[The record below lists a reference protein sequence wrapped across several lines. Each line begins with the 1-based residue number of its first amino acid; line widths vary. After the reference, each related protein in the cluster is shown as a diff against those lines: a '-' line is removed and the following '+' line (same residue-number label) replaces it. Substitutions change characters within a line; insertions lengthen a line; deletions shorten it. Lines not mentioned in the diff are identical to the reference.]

1 MKENMSQLEYDDFEE
16 MQEDFIKLEDS
27 KKFSPDTITDYRWR
41 MNKFM
46 EFAGI
51 KDDEQLVDTPS
62 RELQHYLIKYTRHL
76 VTRTEQPIKDPKYM
90 NPNTVPKMFR
100 GVKWTLNANGRE
112 GEIKWKRIEGLFPKE
127 IKRGAYKPWETYQL
141 QAMLKQTGKISRQ
154 ALIHFHGSTG
164 GRIGLHSIHLNHS
177 LLMKHLAPME
187 YNGND
192 YTAVLIYAENDETVE
207 EKDIRLAD
215 PEKHYTDGDSYF
227 AFLTPEATKA
237 LNDYHAQRK
246 RRGEEFTPD
255 TPVFIC
261 ESGKRKGLQ
270 LTEKNVDSI
279 FDKIINGEYQY
290 NEDHT
295 RYREYLPDGISVK
308 ASCPEL
314 QRIKKGRTYDIS
326 LVHGFRKRFNKIL
339 KLESKVNSNIAEKL
353 IGHKKGL
360 DEFYLN
366 PTRQESFD
374 EFVKAVDELSIS
386 DTARLQKMKKEKK
399 TTEDNI
405 QDKIDASV
413 QAAMAKI
420 LNQSNGD
427 ETHSIKV
434 NKLGVRGYV

>member
-1 MKENMSQLEYDDFEE
+1 MSRLESVDVDDFVPENI
-16 MQEDFIKLEDS
+16 IKLEDS
-27 KKFSPDTITDYRWR
+27 KKFSPDTVYDYRWR
-41 MNKFM
+41 MNKLM

-51 KDDEQLVDTPS
+51 KDDEQLIDTPS
-62 RELQHYLIKYTRHL
+62 RELQNHLIKYTRHL
-76 VTRTEQPIKDPKYM
+76 VDRTEQPINDPKYM

-100 GVKWTLNANGRE
+100 GVKWTLDANGRE
-112 GEIKWKRIEGLFPKE
+112 GNIKWKIIEGLFPKE
-127 IKRGAYKPWETYQL
+127 IKRGAYKPWTTSQI
-141 QAMLKQTGKISRQ
+141 QAMLKQTGKIGRQ
-154 ALIHFHGSTG
+154 ALIYFHASTG
-164 GRIGLHSIHLNHS
+164 GRIGMHSIHLNHS

-187 YNGND
+187 YNGQD
-192 YTAVLIYAENDETVE
+192 YMAVLIYAEVSETVE
-207 EKDIRLAD
+207 EKDIRLTD
-215 PEKHYTDGDSYF
+215 PDEHYTDGDSYF

-246 RRGEEFTPD
+246 RRGEEFTPE

-261 ESGKRKGLQ
+261 ESGIRKGLQ

-279 FDKIINGEYQY
+279 FDKIINGEYKY
-290 NEDHT
+290 NKDGS
-295 RYREYLPDGISVK
+295 RYREYLPDGVSVK
-308 ASCPEL
+308 SQCPEL

-326 LVHGFRKRFNKIL
+326 LTHGFRKRFNKIL

-399 TTEDNI
+399 SN
-405 QDKIDASV
+405 SV
-413 QAAMAKI
+413 IVKEEIAKQFKKY
-420 LNQSNGD
+420 LNDMGGNF
-427 ETHSIKV
+427 SIGNQESFNRLEV
-434 NKLGVRGYV
+434 QE